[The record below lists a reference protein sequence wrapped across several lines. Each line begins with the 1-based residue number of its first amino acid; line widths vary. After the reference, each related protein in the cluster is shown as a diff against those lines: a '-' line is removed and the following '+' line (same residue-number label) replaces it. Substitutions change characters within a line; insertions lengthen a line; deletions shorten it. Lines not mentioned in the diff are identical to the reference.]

1 METPPESAADAPLTT
16 TADTPRCLVV
26 MPSWIGDALMAH
38 PLLMRLHEADYALDA
53 FAPPWVAPLLARI
66 PEVDRILI
74 NPFAHGKL
82 ALAAR
87 WRLARS
93 LVDTRTRRAVV
104 LPNSLKSALIPFFA
118 GIPERVGF
126 TGEAR
131 FGLIN
136 RRHVLDEATHPR
148 MVERFAQLAE
158 PPGAPFLRPLPEP
171 KLSSTPEEQAAA
183 LEAFALQGKKYVV
196 FCPGA
201 EYGPAKR
208 WPARH
213 YAALASE
220 FTRRGF
226 TVCLLGSA
234 KDAATGDEIVASSG
248 HPPPLKLCGK
258 TTLTQAIDVIA
269 ASTLVV
275 CNDSGLMHVAAALDR
290 PLVALY
296 GSSSPTFTPP
306 LSKKARI
313 LSLDLPCAPCF
324 RRQCPLGHLDC
335 LNLLEPARVLEACLA
350 SIQETGVDSSILL
363 SHRGNPERGGI
374 RQKEK
379 P

>member
-1 METPPESAADAPLTT
+1 MPRVETPPESAADATPLTPP
-16 TADTPRCLVV
+16 ADAPRCLVV

-38 PLLMRLHEADYALDA
+38 PLLMRLHEAGYALDA

-66 PEVDRILI
+66 PEIDRILV
-74 NPFAHGKL
+74 NPFAHGEL

-87 WRLARS
+87 RHFARN
-93 LVDTRTRRAVV
+93 LDCARTRRAVV

-136 RRHVLDEATHPR
+136 RRHVLDKAVLPR

-158 PPGAPFLRPLPEP
+158 PPGAPLKRPLPEP

-183 LEAFALQGKKYVV
+183 LETFALRGKKYVV

-213 YAALASE
+213 YATLASE
-220 FTRRGF
+220 FARRGF

-234 KDAATGDEIVASSG
+234 KDAVTGDEIVAAG
-248 HPPPLKLCGK
+248 GQPPPLNLCGK

-324 RRQCPLGHLDC
+324 RRQCPLGHFDC
-335 LNLLEPARVLEACLA
+335 LNLLEPARVFEASIA
-350 SIQETGVDSSILL
+350 SIQETGADS
-363 SHRGNPERGGI
+363 
-374 RQKEK
+374 
-379 P
+379 